1 MKGDSVFK
9 QKENIVTRT
18 IAGETLLV
26 PISGELANMERIFT
40 LNEVGASIWGF
51 LDGNT
56 SLEEVL
62 GKIVHAY
69 DVEKSEAWEDME
81 LLVANLA
88 RDGLVEE
95 ITGK

>member
-1 MKGDSVFK
+1 
-9 QKENIVTRT
+9 
-18 IAGETLLV
+18 
-26 PISGELANMERIFT
+26 MERIFT

-56 SLEEVL
+56 SLGDVL
-62 GKIVHAY
+62 KKIVNAY
-69 DVEKSEAWEDME
+69 DVERNEAWEDMK
-81 LLVANLA
+81 LLVADLA